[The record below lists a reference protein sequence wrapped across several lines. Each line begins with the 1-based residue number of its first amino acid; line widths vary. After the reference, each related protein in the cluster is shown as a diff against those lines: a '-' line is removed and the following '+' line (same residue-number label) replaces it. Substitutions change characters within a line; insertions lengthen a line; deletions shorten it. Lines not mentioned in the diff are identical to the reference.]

1 MGNLHGPKGPYDKR
15 TRPSPLRAGIPFS
28 VPAANGQSESDRS
41 PLSYGNAGYQPSA
54 VASSSFHGGGGAGGS
69 AYGQGSSGGHQL
81 KKRDRDGGP
90 RYGPRSAFQQ
100 QYGPGGDGFNNGT
113 QKSVL
118 GFLDDHD
125 YSYQHP
131 PAPGQNP
138 FKADALKCARKGK
151 QRAPHSPTR
160 TSPHR
165 LPIDA
170 LDLTESPTKAGERER
185 KAAFEAGTAKQQTLA
200 ASTELEVQRL
210 AGIKAARREG
220 AAAAA
225 KKSASKPSSSKQ
237 TLFDKLADTDNDGR
251 SKSRSKKDKGVASPP
266 LKAKKQDKGDD
277 KARDKRS
284 SSKVKGK
291 DTASF
296 KAPRRR
302 VEYESDIDNS
312 SSSSDGDLL
321 QLRSPAKPSS
331 SAPARMGKLGTFR
344 GGFDDEE
351 PSSSARAS
359 TSQSKRKKSK
369 KVIPPSSDVEDDE
382 PAEQMPT
389 LAEMMALDAEE
400 EDDTARQRRREKG
413 KGRAVEAEEE
423 DDDDDAFL
431 NEKRLLAEERAER
444 LRDEESPDPLLDD
457 RDVSIDPD
465 TLCPFCDAPLPDKP
479 SRELLA
485 LKQSLLRQP
494 HDNRPTLKNAR
505 AVRFVDQHVVRT
517 SAFCKRHTEERTII
531 PEGIKRGW
539 PRTIAWDQLPKR
551 IDRQIAPHLT
561 KIIFGQQKSSF
572 FERAKAKW
580 EELRGRRGNVID
592 EWGDFDIEEPGYYGP
607 RGLEIIQSTL
617 HELFTRTQPILTAP
631 RVAPL
636 SVDWYLRRVLSP
648 ECAVELLRHD
658 LARNSGDGG
667 GGASG
672 DRAEAEQLRA
682 ESRAYGRAMFPV
694 EDDEVLRVVKAEEQ
708 DEERRVEE
716 RLKRIEER
724 GRELEH
730 ADDEGAPPKKR
741 RKERDREDDPPA
753 AAPTKSGAGRR
764 KPKALMGAPASSAA
778 SNAPAA
784 KPHSSG
790 SFSSTSASSAA
801 SAGRASD
808 KPSTASRSSKAT
820 TSTTLT
826 VPDAGPA
833 SAASDSDSDAV
844 VFPRPAKLTHRASDK
859 ARQSTFGD
867 APRLADSTDGP
878 RRVQASTSMV
888 LSDDDNDDDGAS
900 SSGAEVTV
908 ITSSPQRQRGRA
920 RRAASSSPPHPS
932 TTQRPSPREKDQKS
946 RDPMGSPRASKKR
959 PPAASSR
966 LDATKSAA
974 IVPKKPRL
982 ATASDDDDDDDDE
995 AFLAEVPSVG
1005 FADRSRAKRARDE
1018 AERKKRAKEALSKA
1032 GKKAARER
1040 GLGRGAGKK
1049 KGARSEDESSSSESD

>member
-1 MGNLHGPKGPYDKR
+1 MGNLHGPKGPYDER

-41 PLSYGNAGYQPSA
+41 PLSYGNTGYQPSA
-54 VASSSFHGGGGAGGS
+54 VASSSFHGGGGGAGGG
-69 AYGQGSSGGHQL
+69 AYGQSSSGGRQL

-90 RYGPRSAFQQ
+90 RYGPHSTSQQ
-100 QYGPGGDGFNNGT
+100 QYGPGGDGFNSGPRN
-113 QKSVL
+113 SVL

-160 TSPHR
+160 TSPRR

-200 ASTELEVQRL
+200 ASTELEKQRL

-225 KKSASKPSSSKQ
+225 KKSASKSSSSKQ
-237 TLFDKLADTDNDGR
+237 TLLDKLADADKDGL
-251 SKSRSKKDKGVASPP
+251 SKSRSKKDEGVASSS
-266 LKAKKQDKGDD
+266 LKAKQQDKGDD
-277 KARDKRS
+277 KARDRRS

-291 DTASF
+291 DKASF

-312 SSSSDGDLL
+312 S
-321 QLRSPAKPSS
+321 PAKPSS
-331 SAPARMGKLGTFR
+331 SAPARKGKLGTFR
-344 GGFDDEE
+344 GGFDYEE

-359 TSQSKRKKSK
+359 TSQSKRKKGK

-400 EDDTARQRRREKG
+400 DDTAEQRRREKG
-413 KGRAVEAEEE
+413 KGRAVEA
-423 DDDDDAFL
+423 DDDEYDEDLFD
-431 NEKRLLAEERAER
+431 EQRLLAEERAER

-457 RDVSIDPD
+457 RDESVDPD
-465 TLCPFCDAPLPDKP
+465 TLCPFCDASLPDKP

-494 HDNRPTLKNAR
+494 HDIRPTLRNAR

-517 SAFCKRHTEERTII
+517 SAFCKRHNEERTII

-580 EELRGRRGNVID
+580 AELGGRRGNVID
-592 EWGDFDIEEPGYYGP
+592 DYGP

-667 GGASG
+667 GGAGG

-730 ADDEGAPPKKR
+730 GDDEGAPPKKR
-741 RKERDREDDPPA
+741 RKERERGEDPPA
-753 AAPTKSGAGRR
+753 AEPAKSGAGRR

-778 SNAPAA
+778 STAPAA
-784 KPHSSG
+784 KPHSNG

-826 VPDAGPA
+826 VPDAGPS
-833 SAASDSDSDAV
+833 SAASESDSDAV
-844 VFPRPAKLTHRASDK
+844 VFSHPAKSTHRASDK
-859 ARQSTFGD
+859 ARKSTLGD
-867 APRLADSTDGP
+867 APRLADSTNGP
-878 RRVQASTSMV
+878 RRVQASSSMV
-888 LSDDDNDDDGAS
+888 LSDDDDDDDGAS

-920 RRAASSSPPHPS
+920 KRAASSSPPYPS
-932 TTQRPSPREKDQKS
+932 TAQRPSPQKKDQKS
-946 RDPMGSPRASKKR
+946 RDVAGSPRASKKR
-959 PPAASSR
+959 P
-966 LDATKSAA
+966 SAA
-974 IVPKKPRL
+974 TSRPSAAPVVPKKLRL
-982 ATASDDDDDDDDE
+982 ATASDDDDE
-995 AFLAEVPSVG
+995 AFLAEVPPVG

-1018 AERKKRAKEALSKA
+1018 AERKKRAKEARSKA

-1040 GLGRGAGKK
+1040 GLGGGGGKK
-1049 KGARSEDESSSSESD
+1049 RGARSVDESSSSESD